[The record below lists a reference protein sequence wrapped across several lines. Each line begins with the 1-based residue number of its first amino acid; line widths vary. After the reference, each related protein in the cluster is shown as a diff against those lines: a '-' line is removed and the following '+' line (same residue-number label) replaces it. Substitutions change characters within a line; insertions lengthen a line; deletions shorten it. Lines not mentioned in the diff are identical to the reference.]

1 MTLLTIGVIPHPVL
15 HQLMSTC
22 VISARMR
29 TQGKCF
35 VSLCPEVSW
44 QLINSSIGEASVFR
58 FGVSE
63 NSHLKNLWKNKQTAE
78 QLEERGNNTAITSQ
92 LKQTDLGISQSQQK
106 DCGSVRSSIWQNV
119 CRLFLY
125 LALPTEASIGK
136 ALYWGLCRPC

>member
-63 NSHLKNLWKNKQTAE
+63 NSHLKTSEKKKKNCGTA
-78 QLEERGNNTAITSQ
+78 
-92 LKQTDLGISQSQQK
+92 
-106 DCGSVRSSIWQNV
+106 
-119 CRLFLY
+119 
-125 LALPTEASIGK
+125 
-136 ALYWGLCRPC
+136 